1 MNSSM
6 TRVLNRINIS
16 LGILLLAPSLYACD
30 VCGCF
35 MGLTPYDNQ
44 SHAGM
49 LYRLRT
55 FSGYYGMN
63 PSRKLFPSGSL
74 RINPSAQHSG
84 HTHGQTLQPDDYEE
98 YRILEFRARFFV
110 HPRIEMN
117 LILPVH
123 FNSMRMHQTVHRV
136 SGIGDVNF
144 YSGYQLLRK
153 NDMETWQY
161 RLTVGAGIKL
171 PAGSHTRTDNHGQRF
186 HLMMQPGT
194 GTTDFF
200 LYGHSTILLNR
211 SGFSLAGAFKWNG
224 TNDLKEKVSNSVTIH
239 GSLFYKTFIGGQ
251 VIIPAVHYYYEH
263 TAGIIT
269 DEGINQQSSMN
280 VLMAGPGVDLY
291 VGNFQFML
299 SGLLPIA
306 EERIHGKAVS
316 AFKMAA
322 GIIFNFNQR
331 NYLLGK
337 KQAEKEP

>member
-6 TRVLNRINIS
+6 TRVLNRINIT
-16 LGILLLAPSLYACD
+16 LGLLIMTPALYACD

-44 SHAGM
+44 SSAGI

-63 PSRKLFPSGSL
+63 PSRKLLPSGSL
-74 RINPSAQHSG
+74 RINPTTQHTG
-84 HTHGQTLQPDDYEE
+84 HSHGQTIHSDDYEE
-98 YRILEFRARFFV
+98 YRVLEFRSKFFV
-110 HPRIEMN
+110 HKRIEMN
-117 LILPVH
+117 LIIPIH
-123 FNSMRMHQTVHRV
+123 FNSMQMHQTHHRV
-136 SGIGDVNF
+136 SGVGDVNF
-144 YSGYQLLRK
+144 YGGYQLLSK

-161 RLTVGAGIKL
+161 RLTLGAGIKF
-171 PAGSHTRTDNHGQRF
+171 PTGTHNRTDDHGQRF

-200 LYGHSTILLNR
+200 LYGHSTLLLNN
-211 SGFSLAGAFKWNG
+211 GGISLAGAFKWNG
-224 TNDLKEKVSNSVTIH
+224 TNDLKEKVSNSVTLH
-239 GSLFYKTFIGGQ
+239 GSLFYKTFVGGQ
-251 VIIPAVHYYYEH
+251 VIIPALQYYYEH

-269 DEGINQQSSMN
+269 DEGINPQSSMN
-280 VLMAGPGVDLY
+280 VLMAGPGVDFYL
-291 VGNFQFML
+291 GNFQFTL
-299 SGLLPIA
+299 SGLLPVV

-337 KQAEKEP
+337 KQTKTES